1 MYRYREIGKKEYAE
15 RNAQRSTDAPLSL
28 TAHVPSPFGKARF
41 MNPCRFLK
49 GRDALAAP
57 FPSSPN
63 TREGAQRGGKREL
76 PEHHLHASTCGP
88 SSRERVGQR
97 TRTPATEHNDQ
108 EAHATV
114 TGRKG
119 KMRRP
124 KSPHLPP
131 KPTRQHCAPQPML
144 EVSQCR
150 FGPKR

>member
-1 MYRYREIGKKEYAE
+1 
-15 RNAQRSTDAPLSL
+15 
-28 TAHVPSPFGKARF
+28 

-57 FPSSPN
+57 FPSRQTPVKVRS
-63 TREGAQRGGKREL
+63 EKKREL

-114 TGRKG
+114 TGRKR

-124 KSPHLPP
+124 KSPHPPP

-150 FGPKR
+150 FGPKDKEEERERAEGRSSNNRPNPTQHALRPKIIIVNGRHGAWK

>member
-1 MYRYREIGKKEYAE
+1 
-15 RNAQRSTDAPLSL
+15 
-28 TAHVPSPFGKARF
+28 

-114 TGRKG
+114 TGRKR

-124 KSPHLPP
+124 KSPHPP
-131 KPTRQHCAPQPML
+131 QNQPASIVRPSLCSRSHSADSDRKIKKKRERAEGRSSITRPNPTRNPNQIIIVNGRHSAW
-144 EVSQCR
+144 
-150 FGPKR
+150 K